1 MTFPSL
7 HMLDTNIASVIIK
20 GNVPFILARL
30 TALSMNRVVVSSV
43 PEAELLYGLAK
54 CGRPAG
60 LAARIREFL
69 ARVDVLPWYRKAA
82 AAYGDLRISFE
93 TVGISLEGLDMM
105 IAAHAVSVGA
115 TLVTKDQAFSR
126 VPSGL
131 NIEDWTKE
139 SSPWSA
145 KEVAPKVTPPRFV

>member
-30 TALSMNRVVVSSV
+30 TALSMNSVVVSSV
-43 PEAELLYGLAK
+43 TEAELLYGLAK

-69 ARVDVLPWYRKAA
+69 ARVDVLPWIGKRLPLMAIYAPRWKRW
-82 AAYGDLRISFE
+82 GSFW
-93 TVGISLEGLDMM
+93 G
-105 IAAHAVSVGA
+105 
-115 TLVTKDQAFSR
+115 F
-126 VPSGL
+126 
-131 NIEDWTKE
+131 
-139 SSPWSA
+139 
-145 KEVAPKVTPPRFV
+145 

>member
-30 TALSMNRVVVSSV
+30 TALSMNSVVVSSV
-43 PEAELLYGLAK
+43 TEAELLY
-54 CGRPAG
+54 G

-69 ARVDVLPWYRKAA
+69 ARVDVLPWDRKAA
-82 AAYGDLRISFE
+82 AAYGDLRTSLE

-139 SSPWSA
+139 ISP
-145 KEVAPKVTPPRFV
+145 

>member
-20 GNVPFILARL
+20 GNVSFILARL
-30 TALSMNRVVVSSV
+30 TAPSMSSVVVSSV
-43 PEAELLYGLAK
+43 TEAEVLSGLAK

-60 LAARIREFL
+60 LAGRIRDVL
-69 ARVDVLPWYRKAA
+69 GRGDVLPCDRTAA
-82 AAYGDLRISFE
+82 AVYGYLLTSLE

-139 SSPWSA
+139 ISP
-145 KEVAPKVTPPRFV
+145 